1 MDVSDL
7 PIAKLVK
14 KRILQ
19 SLTPEDRQ
27 RARLGP
33 ALRRQH
39 CGKIVVENAQN
50 LDTTEMQKKLPRGSR
65 VIVTDVGSAALASRV
80 EVCFLLQDR
89 RKCAFRIDIMDRLVG
104 VGGFFRAQRNPRN
117 GVIEISTLQRGVR
130 LHVHALHRDGVSQQT
145 TRRETNEREPHH
157 ALHEKLSLR
166 TRRERR
172 PCHQI
177 LRQKTRPSAR
187 PRAHVRTLVYV
198 FVRRRDDEPRGKRS
212 GCHET
217 EKSRRAVVLLSAV
230 HAHVHERRERE
241 IHESKLHGKAL
252 SQPRLRQHEPQHRGD
267 VGERNKSLNR
277 LRIPEK
283 VRNGCIFQENCAN
296 DDVDDAPALHLSTL
310 NLTLLRHGVKETGV
324 QEGECE

>member
-89 RKCAFRIDIMDRLVG
+89 RKCA
-104 VGGFFRAQRNPRN
+104 
-117 GVIEISTLQRGVR
+117 
-130 LHVHALHRDGVSQQT
+130 
-145 TRRETNEREPHH
+145 
-157 ALHEKLSLR
+157 
-166 TRRERR
+166 
-172 PCHQI
+172 C
-177 LRQKTRPSAR
+177 
-187 PRAHVRTLVYV
+187 
-198 FVRRRDDEPRGKRS
+198 FVLTS
-212 GCHET
+212 WI
-217 EKSRRAVVLLSAV
+217 VLLVWVVSFV
-230 HAHVHERRERE
+230 HNE
-241 IHESKLHGKAL
+241 ILEMA
-252 SQPRLRQHEPQHRGD
+252 
-267 VGERNKSLNR
+267 
-277 LRIPEK
+277 
-283 VRNGCIFQENCAN
+283 
-296 DDVDDAPALHLSTL
+296 
-310 NLTLLRHGVKETGV
+310 
-324 QEGECE
+324 